1 MAEKNVAK
9 IPTIWYIT
17 ISEAMYEGLQ
27 HWEMA
32 HCPVEGK

>member
-1 MAEKNVAK
+1 MEEKNVAK